1 MAISRRDFLAHSGLF
16 GVTLLLPHSVKALA
30 SLAQPPV
37 DWAGMSPIAILN
49 SFKSSDVITGDTP
62 DEAHNIFWSK
72 DSFIAKKGELPKAQ
86 ESYDVV
92 IVGGGLSALTAAY
105 YLTLENKKVVILEGH
120 PRLGGNAKAE
130 RFKNTYMG
138 LGSAYIVTPEEG
150 GDIDQF
156 LKKIGVSKKLRKMS
170 HDSDAIAVNGKIIN
184 GFWEGNTDPKNKD
197 QFVRANEVLNDVYEN
212 SYPDLPLFPGEEV
225 DRDLLHRLDRMKFQD
240 WVKQEIPDIHPHI
253 EEYFHQYCWSS
264 FGCAY
269 DEISAAQALNFITSD
284 LQGIEAMPGGNA
296 GIAEGIFQ
304 AIKNK
309 NIEIKTTAF
318 CVDIRESE
326 GGVYVCYHENNQVLK
341 AVLGKKCIVTAPKM
355 VAKKLI
361 DKLSTDQFKAM
372 DSMVYHAY
380 LVGNVVLNKKIE
392 PKYYDVYSLK
402 GSLPTNEREDSMKRV
417 FTDITTADWAN
428 PNEAERSA
436 LTLYMPLPYA
446 MAQQFLF
453 NPTVY
458 SKYDQRVR
466 GALAPFMNDLGLN
479 WSDID
484 GLRLT
489 RYGHALP
496 VAQTGGIASGLFERA
511 SRSINNKIFFA
522 NQDNWGNPCF
532 ETSYAVGKVAAYQ
545 ALGKDI

>member
-1 MAISRRDFLAHSGLF
+1 MAISRREFLAQSGLF
-16 GVTLLLPHSVKALA
+16 GAALLLPPSAKAFS
-30 SLAQPPV
+30 SLSGSPV
-37 DWAGMSPIAILN
+37 DWAGISPITLLN

-62 DEAHNIFWSK
+62 DEAHDIFWSK
-72 DSFIAKKGELPKAQ
+72 DNFIAKKGGLPKSQ

-105 YLTLENKKVVILEGH
+105 YLTRENKKVVILEGH

-130 RFKNTYMG
+130 RFKNSYMG

-156 LKKIGVSKKLRKMS
+156 LKEIGVSKKLRKLS
-170 HDSDAIAVNGKIIN
+170 HESDAMGLNGKIIN

-197 QFVRANEVLNDVYEN
+197 QFVRAHEILNNVYEN
-212 SYPDLPLFPGEEV
+212 SYPDLPLFPGQEV
-225 DRDLLHRLDRMKFQD
+225 DVELLHKLDRTKFMD
-240 WVKQEIPDIHPHI
+240 WVKQEIPDVHPHI

-264 FGCAY
+264 FGCGY
-269 DEISAAQALNFITSD
+269 DEVSAAQALNFITSD
-284 LQGIEAMPGGNA
+284 LQGIEALPGGNA

-309 NIEIKTTAF
+309 NIEFKTTAF
-318 CVDIRESE
+318 CVDIQETE
-326 GGVYVCYHENNQVLK
+326 GGVYVCYHENNKVLK
-341 AVLGKKCIVTAPKM
+341 AVIGKKCIVTAPKM
-355 VAKKLI
+355 VTKKLV
-361 DKLSTDQFKAM
+361 DKLSSEQFKAM
-372 DSMVYHAY
+372 DSITYHAY

-392 PKYYDVYSLK
+392 PKYYDIYSLK
-402 GSLPTNEREDSMKRV
+402 GSIPRSEREDSTKRV
-417 FTDITTADWAN
+417 FTDITIADWAN
-428 PNEAERSA
+428 PREAERSA

-453 NPTVY
+453 SHMLY
-458 SKYDQRVR
+458 SKYDERVR
-466 GALAPFMNDLGLN
+466 TALAPFMNDLGLS

-511 SRSINNKIFFA
+511 SKPINNKIFFA

-545 ALGKDI
+545 AMNRAI